1 MKTEK
6 SVYRKNFALIIA
18 FLILISVTFIIALF
32 ITYNLTSKYV
42 ENEFASKK
50 IDVLEQTIKP
60 YNDFFYNKIPEITFY
75 QGYLDSASAA
85 KYSNSVFND
94 YPFVRRIIF
103 YDVQIGSQNNNYAK
117 QKELGIGVKSIY
129 EYVSKNGRVIS
140 LKKQQPEDYNDFK
153 AMANKLDN
161 YVAFADTSREPNQ
174 DEKFK
179 TFYDIRPEKI
189 SYLNIPRREEVKRYR
204 ELQKNGGRTTFY
216 KQNML
221 TFILN
226 QYALKVKNS
235 HPELYKDVSIKPVVY
250 DPIENENSNIT
261 TEVAFPGAFSDYKL
275 YFSSPKDHLTAQI
288 NRRFMPIGAAVLLIY
303 SFLVLVGWLIY
314 RNLNVN
320 LKLFKLQ
327 YDFINNFTHE
337 FKTPISVI
345 KIAGSNLRSD
355 SELSERQRK
364 QYGKI
369 LDEEADKLN
378 ELMNKLLSFTQLENK
393 SIQIKKEEIKLED
406 FVKGYIETFK
416 IKYPDFKLSYKI
428 HGISNFYTDPV
439 LLGSIFQNLIE
450 NAYKYSNPK
459 RRELCINIR
468 LEKRNIIFS
477 FTDKGIGIAKNEID
491 NVFKKFYRVE
501 SQYNQDGS
509 AGLGLAFCKE
519 LANFMNGEITVNSK
533 INEGSEFI
541 VTLPYEQPGKQSP
554 LNYEQRNK
562 NSAD

>member
-1 MKTEK
+1 MKAEK
-6 SVYRKNFALIIA
+6 SVYRKNFSLIVA
-18 FLILISVTFIIALF
+18 FLVLISITFIIALF
-32 ITYNLTSKYV
+32 ISYNLTATYV

-60 YNDFFYNKIPEITFY
+60 YNDFFQNRIPEITFY

-94 YPFVRRIIF
+94 YPFVKRIIF
-103 YDVQIGSQNNNYAK
+103 YDIQIGSRGNISNTGEKLAI
-117 QKELGIGVKSIY
+117 GIKSIHDY
-129 EYVSKNGRVIS
+129 TLKDGRVVS
-140 LKKQQPEDYNDFK
+140 SGKHQEEDYDDFK
-153 AMANKLDN
+153 AMAAKLDN
-161 YVAFADTSREPNQ
+161 FVATADTSREPTQ
-174 DEKFK
+174 DEKFR
-179 TFYDIRPEKI
+179 TFYDIQPEKI

-204 ELQKNGGRTTFY
+204 ELQKDGGRSSLY

-226 QYALKVKNS
+226 QYSLKVKNT
-235 HPELYKDVSIKPVVY
+235 HPELYRDVSIKPVVY
-250 DPIENENSNIT
+250 DPLENGNSNIT

-275 YFSSPKDHLTAQI
+275 YFSSPENYLTAET
-288 NRRFMPIGAAVLLIY
+288 NRRFMPIGAIVLLIY
-303 SFLVLVGWLIY
+303 SFLVLIGWLIY

-345 KIAGSNLRSD
+345 KIAGSNLRGD
-355 SELSERQRK
+355 SELSERKRK

-393 SIQIKKEEIKLED
+393 SIQIKKEEINLED
-406 FVKGYIETFK
+406 FVKGYIETFQ
-416 IKYPDFKLSYKI
+416 IKYPDFKLHYKI
-428 HGISNFYTDPV
+428 HGLISFYTDPV

-459 RRELCINIR
+459 RRELLINIR
-468 LEKRNIIFS
+468 PGKKNILFS
-477 FTDKGIGIAKNEID
+477 FADKGIGIAKEEVNNI
-491 NVFKKFYRVE
+491 FKKFYRIE
-501 SQYNQDGS
+501 NQYNLNGS
-509 AGLGLAFCKE
+509 VGLGLAFCKE
-519 LANFMNGEITVNSK
+519 LVNFMNGDITVKSK

-541 VTLPYEQPGKQSP
+541 VTLPYEV
-554 LNYEQRNK
+554 
-562 NSAD
+562 ADN